1 LDFFYS
7 QLIKYKI
14 EGTPDMRLGNKVAIV
29 TGGGQG
35 IGKGIS
41 IRFANEGA
49 KVVIAQRTI
58 SRASKL
64 AGEIRNNG
72 NEAIAVGCDISKRGE
87 VQNLISETL
96 EKYGRVDILVNNA
109 SITDEPALAKF
120 LEESDEHWNLI
131 IGINL
136 TGTFICCQEVA
147 RQMVKQGSGGR
158 IINIT
163 SVDGFLAEERASAY
177 CVSKAAVEMLSK
189 TMALELAPYNITV
202 NNIAPGIIPLKDGE
216 PQQLDT
222 SQIYERQPVRKQGLP
237 EDIAAGAV
245 YLAEDD
251 AKFVSGAS
259 LLIDGGLLSYWFKY
273 DQT

>member
-1 LDFFYS
+1 
-7 QLIKYKI
+7 
-14 EGTPDMRLGNKVAIV
+14 MRLGNKVAIV

-87 VQNLISETL
+87 VQNLILETL

-147 RQMVKQGSGGR
+147 RQMVKQGNGGR

-216 PQQLDT
+216 PQQLDP